1 MMKQLAVAALLGL
14 TALNAQAA
22 TVAVVDSGTDFTH
35 DKLKSSAWVNAKDSS
50 FDKVDNDQ
58 NGKVDDVN
66 GWNFVDKY
74 GKVFYREHLKDV
86 NPIVFQLMTIIAHRQ
101 AGSVTPGEEEFFDAN
116 LKNLPDADKQ
126 GLLAH
131 LNWYGTYTHGTHVA
145 GIVQRQ
151 SPGSK
156 IMSARVFP
164 DGPAPRYP
172 VKAANAF
179 GFAFGGPVDWIYK
192 LLAFIT
198 NGQFGEVG
206 TYLAQQK
213 VDVANYSLGL
223 SLTQI
228 AKASLQL
235 RGNKEPSKDEI
246 AAEARRLYAQFEPEG
261 KKWMALSP
269 NTLFVIASGNDGE
282 DNDVLPAFPANV
294 QVENSISVGA
304 SLGYGKIA
312 DFSNFGAKSVD
323 VVAPGVAILS
333 TVAADD
339 HNAMLPLSGTSMAAP
354 FVTGV
359 AARIKDANP
368 ALTPAQ
374 LKAILIGTVDKKDWL
389 VGKVNSAGVVNSDRA
404 ARAGTLSLS
413 RNGDIAGA
421 IAQARAEVKDRADS
435 DEGPGLM
442 PFFSE
447 TTGRSRDLDEA
458 AQMLVF

>member
-1 MMKQLAVAALLGL
+1 MMKQLALSLALGL
-14 TALNAQAA
+14 TALSAQAA

-35 DKLKSSAWVNAKDSS
+35 EKLKGSVYVNAKDSS

-66 GWNFVDKY
+66 GWNFVDGY
-74 GKVFYREHLKDV
+74 GKVFFREHLKDV

-101 AGSVTPGEEEFFDAN
+101 AGTVTPGEQKFFDEN
-116 LKNLPDADKQ
+116 LGKLEDQPKQ
-126 GLLAH
+126 TLLGH

-145 GIVQRQ
+145 GIVQRV

-164 DGPAPRYP
+164 DQPAPKYDGKP
-172 VKAANAF
+172 V
-179 GFAFGGPVDWIYK
+179 GGGLVPMFSLAGPIDWIYK

-198 NGQFGEVG
+198 NGQFSQVG
-206 TYLAQQK
+206 SYLAEKK

-223 SLTQI
+223 SITQL

-235 RGNKEPSKDEI
+235 RGTKEPTKEEI

-261 KKWMALSP
+261 KKWMAASP
-269 NTLFVIASGNDGE
+269 GTLFVIASGNDGE

-304 SLGYGKIA
+304 SLGYSKIA
-312 DFSNFGAKSVD
+312 DFSNYGARSVD
-323 VVAPGVAILS
+323 VVAPGVAVVS
-333 TVAADD
+333 AVAAND
-339 HNAMLPLSGTSMAAP
+339 HNAVLPLSGTSMAAP

-359 AARIKDANP
+359 AARVKDANP
-368 ALTPAQ
+368 SLTPAQ
-374 LKAILIGTVDKKDWL
+374 IKAILIGTVDKKDWL
-389 VGKVNSAGVVNSDRA
+389 VGKVNSAGIVNSMRA
-404 ARAGTLSLS
+404 ARAGELSKETDVAS
-413 RNGDIAGA
+413 A
-421 IAQARAEVKDRADS
+421 IERARAEVADRADL

-447 TTGRSRDLDEA
+447 TTSSPELDEA
-458 AQMLVF
+458 AKQLLF